1 MKNIIL
7 IINFLFCTVSI
18 VYAQKQPFLK
28 DSWKGDMTSVK
39 QEKGRLKIASVAVP
53 EICWHLDAFSKK
65 VSMYRNVQLNDV
77 NRTVWCSFLALKEKG
92 NSRLGLS
99 IEKSNSEK
107 LFVEVKQTQ
116 EPQLVV
122 VRIDFS
128 EKADKAYVF
137 YSPTAASVPD
147 LENAEYT
154 LSGKFDF
161 DCISLHYS

>member
-1 MKNIIL
+1 MPRNSL
-7 IINFLFCTVSI
+7 
-18 VYAQKQPFLK
+18 LK

-39 QEKGRLKIASVAVP
+39 QEKGRLKTASVAVP

-99 IEKSNSEK
+99 FEKGNSEK
-107 LFVEVKQTQ
+107 LFVAVKQTQ

-137 YSPTAASVPD
+137 IALPQLLSLIWKMPSILYRVNLILTA
-147 LENAEYT
+147 LE
-154 LSGKFDF
+154 S
-161 DCISLHYS
+161 

>member
-7 IINFLFCTVSI
+7 IISFLFCTVSI

-28 DSWKGDMTSVK
+28 DSWKGDMTSIK
-39 QEKGRLKIASVAVP
+39 Q
-53 EICWHLDAFSKK
+53 
-65 VSMYRNVQLNDV
+65 
-77 NRTVWCSFLALKEKG
+77 EKG
-92 NSRLGLS
+92 NSRLGFS
-99 IEKSNSEK
+99 FEKGNSEK

-161 DCISLHYS
+161 DRIRIIAEKGSKV

>member
-1 MKNIIL
+1 
-7 IINFLFCTVSI
+7 
-18 VYAQKQPFLK
+18 
-28 DSWKGDMTSVK
+28 MTSVK

-99 IEKSNSEK
+99 IEKGNSEK

-137 YSPTAASVPD
+137 IVLPQLLFLIWKMPSILYRVNLILTV
-147 LENAEYT
+147 LE
-154 LSGKFDF
+154 S
-161 DCISLHYS
+161 

>member
-1 MKNIIL
+1 
-7 IINFLFCTVSI
+7 
-18 VYAQKQPFLK
+18 
-28 DSWKGDMTSVK
+28 MTSVK

-99 IEKSNSEK
+99 FEKGNSEK
-107 LFVEVKQTQ
+107 LFVAVKQTQ

-128 EKADKAYVF
+128 KKADKAYVF
-137 YSPTAASVPD
+137 IVLPQLLFLIWKMPSILYRVNLILTA
-147 LENAEYT
+147 LE
-154 LSGKFDF
+154 S
-161 DCISLHYS
+161 